1 MMKVIVIQ
9 EDKQIDISAFSG
21 NVTLTD
27 NIDSLGRELNFDFL
41 NNHVYDSYT
50 QFTTLRTG
58 NTIILYEDSEQ
69 LFQGQIITLSR
80 NSISQYSVKCFD
92 NAFYLNKNQTK
103 IQFTNLDVK
112 ACIEKLCKQ
121 EYIPCKV
128 DCDIPTK
135 VTKIYNGETISN
147 IIDDLL
153 KQATNDTGLKYRRE
167 YNYGSLYVNAM
178 NNLKMIWKSKPLVS
192 DFSYDESIDNLAN
205 RVVVISSSEKNTT
218 VYAEAK
224 NEQSIKMYGQYTHY
238 EKVDDKKK
246 AKAQKI
252 ADTKLKELS
261 KTFEKATVTLLG
273 DNYIRSGRI
282 IQFEQPEIGLY
293 GQYLVNHCTHN
304 YNGSLHTMECEITK
318 EEETVQNAE
327 SK

>member
-1 MMKVIVIQ
+1 MKVIVIQ

-21 NVTLTD
+21 NVTLAD
-27 NIDSLGRELNFDFL
+27 NIDSLGRELSFDFL

-50 QFTTLRTG
+50 QFTSLRTG
-58 NTIILYEDSEQ
+58 NTILLYDADEMI
-69 LFQGQIITLSR
+69 FQGQIITLSR
-80 NSISQYSVKCFD
+80 NSISNYSVRCFD

-135 VTKIYNGETISN
+135 VTKIYNSETISN

-224 NEQSIKMYGQYTHY
+224 NEQSIKMYGQYTHF

-246 AKAQKI
+246 DKAQTI

-304 YNGSLHTMECEITK
+304 YSGSLHTMECEITK
-318 EEETVQNAE
+318 EDKNAE

>member
-1 MMKVIVIQ
+1 MIKVVTIQ
-9 EDKQIDISAFSG
+9 EGKQIDISAFCS
-21 NVTLTD
+21 NITLSD
-27 NIDSLGRELNFDFL
+27 NIDSLGRELNFEYL

-50 QFTTLRTG
+50 QFTALRTG
-58 NTIILYEDSEQ
+58 NTIILYDNNEQ

-80 NSISQYSVKCFD
+80 NSINKYDVKMFD
-92 NAFYLNKNQTK
+92 NAFYLNKNQVK
-103 IQFTNLDVK
+103 IQFTNLSVK
-112 ACIEKLCKQ
+112 KCIEQLCIAN
-121 EYIPCKV
+121 YIPCKV
-128 DCDIPTK
+128 DCEIDTK
-135 VTKIYNGETISN
+135 VTKIYNGETIAN

-224 NEQSIKMYGQYTHY
+224 NEESIKMYGQYTHY

-246 AKAQKI
+246 AKAKKI
-252 ADTKLKELS
+252 AETKLKELS

-273 DNYIRSGRI
+273 DNYVRSGRI
-282 IQFEQPEIGLY
+282 LNFEQPEIGLY
-293 GQYLVNHCTHN
+293 GEYLVEHCTHN
-304 YNGSLHTMECEITK
+304 YSGSLHTMECEVIK
-318 EEETVQNAE
+318 NDE

>member
-1 MMKVIVIQ
+1 MKVIVIQ

-21 NVTLTD
+21 NVTLAD

-50 QFTTLRTG
+50 QFTALRTG
-58 NTIILYEDSEQ
+58 NTILLYDSDEII
-69 LFQGQIITLSR
+69 FQGQIITLSR
-80 NSISQYSVKCFD
+80 NSISNYSVKCFD
-92 NAFYLNKNQTK
+92 NAFYLNKNESK

-112 ACIEKLCKQ
+112 SCIEQLCALS
-121 EYIPCKV
+121 YIPCKV

-205 RVVVISSSEKNTT
+205 RVVVISSSEENTT

-246 AKAQKI
+246 DKAQKI

-318 EEETVQNAE
+318 EDENAE

>member
-21 NVTLTD
+21 NVTLSD
-27 NIDSLGRELNFDFL
+27 NIESLGRELNFDFL
-41 NNHVYDSYT
+41 NNHVYDGYT

-58 NTIILYEDSEQ
+58 NTILLYDADEMI
-69 LFQGQIITLSR
+69 FQGQIITLSR
-80 NSISQYSVKCFD
+80 NSISLYSIKCFD

-103 IQFTNLDVK
+103 IQFNNLDVK

-153 KQATNDTGLKYRRE
+153 KQATDDTGLKYRRE

-192 DFSYDESIDNLAN
+192 DFSYDESIDSLAN
-205 RVVVISSSEKNTT
+205 RVIVMSSSEKNTT

-238 EKVDDKKK
+238 ERVDDKKK
-246 AKAQKI
+246 GKAKKI
-252 ADTKLKELS
+252 AETKLKELS

-293 GQYLVNHCTHN
+293 GQYLVEHCTHN
-304 YNGSLHTMECEITK
+304 YNGSLHTMECEIKK
-318 EEETVQNAE
+318 EDENA
-327 SK
+327 

>member
-1 MMKVIVIQ
+1 MIKVIVIQ
-9 EDKQIDISAFSG
+9 EGKQIDISAFCG
-21 NVTLTD
+21 NVTRTD
-27 NIDSLGRELNFDFL
+27 NIDSLGVELDFDYV
-41 NNHVYDSYT
+41 NNNVYDSYT
-50 QFTTLRTG
+50 WFTVLRTG
-58 NTIILYEDSEQ
+58 NTILLYDADE
-69 LFQGQIITLSR
+69 LIFQGQIITLSR
-80 NSISQYSVKCFD
+80 NSVSSYSVKCFD

-112 ACIEKLCKQ
+112 SCIEKLCQQ
-121 EYIPCKV
+121 EYLPCKV

-135 VTKIYNGETISN
+135 VTKIYNGETIAN
-147 IIDDLL
+147 VIDDLL

-205 RVVVISSSEKNTT
+205 RVVVISSSEKSTT

-224 NEQSIKMYGQYTHY
+224 NDASIKMYGQYTHY
-238 EKVDDKKK
+238 EKVDDKKQGQ
-246 AKAQKI
+246 AQKI
-252 ADTKLKELS
+252 AETKLKELS

-282 IQFEQPEIGLY
+282 IKFEQPEIGLY
-293 GQYLVNHCTHN
+293 GEYLVEHCTHN
-304 YNGSLHTMECEITK
+304 YSGSLHTMDCEVIH
-318 EEETVQNAE
+318 NDD